1 MKARFEDWA
10 KEYDRTYQDEEEKA
24 MRFQV
29 FKDNIKWIE
38 SQPPTSRKKML
49 PENCFADL
57 TDEELPCSRSC
68 VVDIDGPD
76 SDHYRM
82 TKFLAENKK
91 GLFFLFCNYIHNA
104 FC

>member
-1 MKARFEDWA
+1 MKARFEGWA
-10 KEYDRTYQDEEEKA
+10 KEYDRTYRDQEEKA

-38 SQPPTSRKKML
+38 SQPPSSREKML

-91 GLFFLFCNYIHNA
+91 GVSSLFFCNYMHA
-104 FC
+104 